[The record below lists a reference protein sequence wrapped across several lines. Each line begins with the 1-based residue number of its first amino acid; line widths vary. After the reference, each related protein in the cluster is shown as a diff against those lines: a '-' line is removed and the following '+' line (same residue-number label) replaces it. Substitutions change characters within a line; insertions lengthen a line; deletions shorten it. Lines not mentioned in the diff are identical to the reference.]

1 MDFKVSQSSF
11 FLSFFHL
18 SFSDFQLE
26 MNKVELKEKFFEAAW
41 DGNVEEV
48 KEILR
53 MNPNLDVNWKN
64 GEDGLTVLHRAC
76 DKDHDA
82 IVSILLAHPA
92 IDVNAKD
99 TRANTPFLGA
109 CFHGST
115 SCARLLLGDSRV
127 LINEPNSSKHL
138 PLYWAASEGHL
149 AIIKWWIASE
159 REMNLGKP
167 GDDKTDAIGVAKI
180 EGRTE
185 VVTLLESYQKNP
197 KRTRNEVRKALGIN
211 GQ

>member
-1 MDFKVSQSSF
+1 
-11 FLSFFHL
+11 
-18 SFSDFQLE
+18 
-26 MNKVELKEKFFEAAW
+26 MNSEELKEKFFEAAS
-41 DGNVEEV
+41 DGDVEEV
-48 KEILR
+48 KDILR

-115 SCARLLLGDSRV
+115 SCARLLLGDSKV
-127 LINEPNSSKHL
+127 LINEPNSTDHY
-138 PLYWAASEGHL
+138 PLYWASSEGHL
-149 AIIKWWIASE
+149 DVIRWWIASE
-159 REMNLGKP
+159 REIHFG
-167 GDDKTDAIGVAKI
+167 TYFADAINEASA
-180 EGRTE
+180 EGK
-185 VVTLLESYQKNP
+185 TLLRSYKWIPMVTSRQ
-197 KRTRNEVRKALGIN
+197 VRKALGIN